1 MAGLGVDVFDAR
13 ELQAA
18 LLAFKILPKE
28 ITAQT
33 RKHTKRLVD
42 AEWQAGL
49 NKRARSKIQQRALA
63 GTAVSSVTNS
73 QVQMKSATKGKYGRV
88 SASVVAA
95 GAEFGANKD
104 LYTRYS
110 RKSRNGGTHTVERR
124 VMRHLSYRRKDGYV
138 VYPTAEDLAP
148 RIAAMYVQTLL
159 RTTAEAFD
167 N

>member
-18 LLAFKILPKE
+18 LLAFKILPAE
-28 ITAQT
+28 INAQT
-33 RKHTKRLVD
+33 RKHTKKLVD
-42 AEWQAGL
+42 VEWQAGL
-49 NKRARSKIQQRALA
+49 AKRAKSKIQRRALV

-73 QVQMKSATKGKYGRV
+73 KVQMKSATKGRYGRV
-88 SASVVAA
+88 PASVVAA
-95 GAEFGANKD
+95 GAEFGANKE

-110 RKSRNGGTHTVERR
+110 RRSPGGGSHTVERR
-124 VMRHLSYRRKDGYV
+124 VMRHLSYRRPDGYV
-138 VYPTAEDLAP
+138 VYPTAKDLSP
-148 RIAAMYVQTLL
+148 RIASMFVQTLI